1 MSIIKVIEVM
11 SNSTKSWEDATQNA
25 VTHASKS
32 LHNIKSVW
40 LEDQSAVIHNN
51 KITEYRVSVK
61 LSFEVEHPVDQES
74 K

>member
-1 MSIIKVIEVM
+1 MSIVKVIEVM

-25 VTHASKS
+25 VNHAAQS

-40 LEDQSAVIHNN
+40 IEDQSAVIHNN

-61 LSFEVEHPVDQES
+61 LSFEVDVIDKEA

>member
-25 VTHASKS
+25 VSHAAKS
-32 LHNIKSVW
+32 IHNIKSVW
-40 LEDQSAVIHNN
+40 VEDQSAVIHNN
-51 KITEYRVSVK
+51 KITEYRISAK
-61 LSFEVEHPVDQES
+61 ISFEVDHVDKEA